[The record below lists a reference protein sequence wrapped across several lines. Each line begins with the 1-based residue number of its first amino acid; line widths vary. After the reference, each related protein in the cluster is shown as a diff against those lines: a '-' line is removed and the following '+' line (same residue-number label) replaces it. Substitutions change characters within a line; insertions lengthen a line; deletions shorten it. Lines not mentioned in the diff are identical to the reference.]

1 MIFTPHTSE
10 SQPRVL
16 VVDDEPTLRT
26 AFSMALKLEG
36 YEVDCAE
43 TGEEAIEKL
52 ENTDFSVV
60 VLDLRMPGM
69 GGLEV
74 VRVLDEDKSHSHPPI
89 IVASAQLDEEA
100 ALTALKHG
108 VVDFL
113 PKPVLP
119 ATLRNTVLRVLDEE
133 SVYRHVNE
141 GRETKSLAVVK
152 AHLRRS
158 EIDKATALLEEL
170 DPATTPGVGKWR
182 QVAALLTSPD
192 EDTTSLPAGVT
203 LDDLC

>member
-10 SQPRVL
+10 SQPKVL

-43 TGEEAIEKL
+43 TGEDAIEKL
-52 ENTDFSVV
+52 KTTEFSVV

-74 VRVLDEDKSHSHPPI
+74 IRVLNKDKSSDHPPI
-89 IVASAQLDEEA
+89 IIASAQLDETS

-133 SVYRHVNE
+133 SVYRRANE
-141 GRETKSLAVVK
+141 GEETKGLAAVK
-152 AHLRRS
+152 AHLRRN
-158 EIDKATALLEEL
+158 EVDKAAALLDEL
-170 DPATTPGVGKWR
+170 DPATTPGLEKWR
-182 QVAALLTSPD
+182 QIAALLNSPD